1 MILKSAKWLAL
12 IIPQMSSSPNSW
24 TDRSVLR
31 LDLREPYLCVHDI
44 IVFVRDQDRSLR
56 FYVDQLGFRLVVDH
70 RFESG
75 ERWIEVAP
83 PDGSA
88 NLALV
93 APKPDSPAHKL
104 IGGDRWIFFLTEDVY
119 AKYKEWSDRGVRF
132 LFPPE
137 QPAWGDVFTR
147 FEDLDGNSFGLAGF
161 DEVRRSLEVRRRAH
175 LERLEAERRATQELE
190 IAKQVQSRLFPQVHP
205 ELKTVEYA
213 GLCLPAREVG
223 GDYFD
228 FLNLGHERLGFIIGD
243 VSGKGIAAA
252 LLMANLQ
259 ANLRSQCAVAV
270 DHPEILLRSVNRLF
284 YENTGDSAY
293 ASLFF
298 AEYEDA
304 TRRLRYVNCGHL
316 SGLLLRRDNS
326 LERLDSTGTLLGLF
340 QQWDCSMRECEVF
353 PGDVLALFTDG
364 VTEACNK
371 AGEEFGEE
379 NLIAGLR
386 EHRRHFGRGSWVWVA
401 GTARRHHADH
411 RQVPNLRIALKAIG
425 YGSPQGFR
433 TLSLRP
439 AVLLPRSQ
447 QDLVGCGTIL
457 CPDFPFRL
465 GFRQLVAIPRALN
478 LYFRK
483 EVVTAVLVEDQG
495 ALGGRLLG
503 FDQDR
508 HRQHSH
514 RGVRVSN
521 LDYLRIHAR
530 RLHGPF
536 ARRNHFVP
544 QDKLKRHLRHQFL
557 AAGQLS
563 SCQEWKHRHCQNQH
577 PRCVFH
583 ISPPK
588 RFFVPGEAFGI
599 MQRNE

>member
-1 MILKSAKWLAL
+1 
-12 IIPQMSSSPNSW
+12 
-24 TDRSVLR
+24 
-31 LDLREPYLCVHDI
+31 
-44 IVFVRDQDRSLR
+44 
-56 FYVDQLGFRLVVDH
+56 
-70 RFESG
+70 
-75 ERWIEVAP
+75 
-83 PDGSA
+83 
-88 NLALV
+88 
-93 APKPDSPAHKL
+93 
-104 IGGDRWIFFLTEDVY
+104 
-119 AKYKEWSDRGVRF
+119 
-132 LFPPE
+132 
-137 QPAWGDVFTR
+137 
-147 FEDLDGNSFGLAGF
+147 
-161 DEVRRSLEVRRRAH
+161 
-175 LERLEAERRATQELE
+175 LE

-386 EHRRHFGRGSWVWVA
+386 EHRDLSCEELMSVILEGVRGFGSQEQHDDI
-401 GTARRHHADH
+401 T
-411 RQVPNLRIALKAIG
+411 LIIAK
-425 YGSPQGFR
+425 FR
-433 TLSLRP
+433 T
-439 AVLLPRSQ
+439 
-447 QDLVGCGTIL
+447 C
-457 CPDFPFRL
+457 
-465 GFRQLVAIPRALN
+465 
-478 LYFRK
+478 
-483 EVVTAVLVEDQG
+483 E
-495 ALGGRLLG
+495 
-503 FDQDR
+503 
-508 HRQHSH
+508 
-514 RGVRVSN
+514 
-521 LDYLRIHAR
+521 
-530 RLHGPF
+530 
-536 ARRNHFVP
+536 
-544 QDKLKRHLRHQFL
+544 
-557 AAGQLS
+557 
-563 SCQEWKHRHCQNQH
+563 
-577 PRCVFH
+577 
-583 ISPPK
+583 
-588 RFFVPGEAFGI
+588 
-599 MQRNE
+599 